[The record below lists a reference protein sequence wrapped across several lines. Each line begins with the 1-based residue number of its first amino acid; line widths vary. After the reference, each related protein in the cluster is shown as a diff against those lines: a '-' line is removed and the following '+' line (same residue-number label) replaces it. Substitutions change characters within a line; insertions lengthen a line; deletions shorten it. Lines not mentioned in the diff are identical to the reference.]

1 MIAQKYKQILFKLTI
16 TILVVMG
23 VITAHIAKADVIIP
37 LKQEITIY
45 TSATEKEPIYKA
57 IEALQRDIE
66 KVTGSKAII
75 KALSAANQKGIVI
88 LNSQKDALQQPLK
101 GWEAHRVYATKINN
115 VEQVILQGSDMRGTI
130 FAIYE
135 FSEKILGVPPLWY
148 FINWQ
153 PSAPKAVTVPS
164 SLNINVNEPTVKYRA
179 WFPNDTD
186 MFSPW
191 RKLNAANSQLWLET
205 ALRHKINTIEWYEG
219 EMSEKRKKYEAS
231 STTRLINQY
240 GLINTTHHHTP
251 LNATFRSWDSYWK
264 NIRGVEPPELS
275 LANESYI
282 EEFWRYSIE
291 TIHKA
296 NLDMIWVI
304 GFRAAGDHPFWK
316 TFKDAPESMKER
328 GAVISKMIKKQ
339 RDMVIEITG
348 NPNAQFR
355 SIFYNELSD
364 LMADGYIE
372 LPNDP
377 NLIWNYVASRR
388 DHFPNLDVQKLGK
401 TSNNLG
407 YYFNYQFTSTG
418 SHLAAGEGPW
428 KMEGNYRYLAKKST
442 KPILFSVVN
451 AGNLREFVMELAANA
466 KMMWDF
472 SGYRTDTFLT
482 DFCKQYY
489 GADKADRISK
499 LYRSYYT
506 AYWQPRKVDFKEIDR
521 QYIFQDLRYWRA
533 IEGIATAIIKG
544 KKYDPN
550 PLKEMGGEQVPNRT
564 YQIVAADNG
573 ATNQVDA
580 IINGTAKAIAN
591 FKKVTQECDEVYN
604 SLNGASKDFFDTNL
618 RGPAYFMYHLNNTL
632 YHTALAYKE
641 GYTNKSKQA
650 ELLTQA
656 VGALEQAQKAL
667 HHTQYA
673 PFENWYSNNTIFSL
687 DKTIDI
693 LKSIKPNN

>member
-1 MIAQKYKQILFKLTI
+1 MTYQKRKQILKLLIVILTI
-16 TILVVMG
+16 TSTIIPHL
-23 VITAHIAKADVIIP
+23 AKADVIIP

-75 KALSAANQKGIVI
+75 KALSAANQTGIVV

-115 VEQVILQGSDMRGTI
+115 VEQVVLQGSDMRGTI

-148 FINWQ
+148 FMNWKPTAQ
-153 PSAPKAVTVPS
+153 KAITVPS
-164 SLNINVNEPTVKYRA
+164 SLNINVNEPTVKYRT

-191 RKLNAANSQLWLET
+191 RKLNAANNQLWLET
-205 ALRHKINTIEWYEG
+205 ALRHKINTIEYYDEG
-219 EMSEKRKKYEAS
+219 TYNDKTAYKLS
-231 STTRLINQY
+231 SSLRMINAY
-240 GLINTTHHHTP
+240 GLIITTHHHSP
-251 LNATFRSWDSYWK
+251 LNATFRSWEKFWK
-264 NIRGVEPPELS
+264 GIKKVDVVPELS
-275 LANESYI
+275 LANEDKI
-282 EEFWRYSIE
+282 FEFWRYHIE
-291 TIHKA
+291 TLHRA
-296 NLDMIWVI
+296 NAEMIWVI
-304 GFRAAGDHPFWK
+304 GFRAAGDYPFWK
-316 TFKDAPESMKER
+316 TFEDAPESMKER

-348 NPNAQFR
+348 NPNVQFR

-388 DHFPNLDVQKLGK
+388 DHFPNLDVQKLKK

-428 KMEGNYRYLAKKST
+428 KMEDNYRYFAQKST

-472 SGYRTDTFLT
+472 NGYRTDTFLT

-533 IEGIATAIIKG
+533 IEGIATAIIKD

-573 ATNQVDA
+573 ATSQVDA

-591 FKKVTQECDEVYN
+591 FKKVTQECDDVYKG
-604 SLNGASKDFFDTNL
+604 LNGASKDFFDTNL

-656 VGALEQAQKAL
+656 VVALEQAQKAL

-687 DKTIDI
+687 DKTIDM
-693 LKSIKPNN
+693 LKSIKPNQ